1 MFKSFLTAIL
11 MTLPFLGFSQDIS
24 KLPLTAA
31 AKPSAKKIIF
41 YLSGDGGMNSFS
53 QKLTAGIQN
62 KNFAVI
68 SLDSRKYFWDQ
79 KTPEKMVQD
88 LSAAIS
94 HYLTA
99 WNIEEF
105 SIVGYSFGA
114 DATLM
119 LAPRL
124 PKDLQSKL
132 KSIVLL
138 SPSNATDLV
147 IKLTDMMGFGNKEGK
162 YKVLA
167 ESNKITQPIRFVFGK
182 DEDAAIYKSI
192 PERKNISKIQIP
204 GSHKFDNDIN
214 SVLSAVSEGF

>member
-11 MTLPFLGFSQDIS
+11 MTLPFWGFSQDLS

-31 AKPSAKKIIF
+31 TKPGAKKIIF

-53 QKLTAGIQN
+53 QKLTTAIQN
-62 KNFAVI
+62 KNFATV

-79 KTPEKMVQD
+79 KTPEKMTQD
-88 LSAAIS
+88 LSAAIT
-94 HYLTA
+94 HYLTT
-99 WNIEEF
+99 WNIDEF

-119 LAPRL
+119 LVPRL
-124 PKDLQSKL
+124 SKDLQSKL

-138 SPSNATDLV
+138 SPSNSTDLV

-162 YKVLA
+162 YKVIA
-167 ESNKITQPIRFVFGK
+167 ECNKIAQPIRFIFGK
-182 DEDAAIYKSI
+182 DEDNGVYKSI
-192 PERKNISKIQIP
+192 PERKNISRIQIP
-204 GSHKFDNDIN
+204 GSHKFDNDTN
-214 SVLSAVSEGF
+214 SVVSAVSEGL